1 MCWMKRT
8 ANLQMKMKFDF
19 CEVHMKV
26 NCGDRVVEYS
36 YMDLLA
42 ALYED
47 VDADKC
53 MPEEEQAEVLNAI
66 EDLSDMLEKYSG

>member
-1 MCWMKRT
+1 
-8 ANLQMKMKFDF
+8 
-19 CEVHMKV
+19 MKV